1 MAQEQVQI
9 QTQKQQQVQRLSQQ
23 QMLQVK
29 LLEMPLTELEESVNA
44 ELDDNPALEAGGEE
58 SDSIDT
64 NDSVEQ
70 REDDDFDSQQEREE
84 RQDALDSA
92 LERMQSDD
100 DLPTYDAR
108 QQRNNADYE
117 EIVYGDTTSFI
128 DKLNE
133 QVGELELTERQ
144 RDILEYLIGSL
155 DDDGLLRKDLDT
167 ISDELA
173 IYHGID
179 ATTQEI
185 EDVLKLL
192 QDFDPA
198 GIGAR
203 SLQEC
208 LLLQVERKVE
218 NGEWKRNG
226 QLYQYV
232 KQVLTR
238 HFDAFTKKHWDKIK
252 VAMGLS
258 DLQVETLQKE
268 IRKLNPKPGASMGE
282 TQGRNLQQITPDFII
297 ETEDD
302 GTVTFS
308 LNHGNLPE
316 LHVSPSFNEM
326 LAAYRNNKAGMNR
339 QEKEAL
345 LYAKEKVDKAQGFIE
360 AVKQRRHT
368 LQVTM
373 RAIIDIQRKFFQD
386 GHEAELKPIIL
397 KDIADRTG
405 LDISTIS
412 RVSNIKYAQTKWG
425 TFPLRFFFS
434 DSYTTTDGE
443 EMSTRKIKIALRDL
457 IKEEDK
463 SKPLSD
469 DALAKQLKEK
479 GFPIARRTVAKYREQ
494 LGLPV
499 ARLRKE

>member
-100 DLPTYDAR
+100 DLPTYDSR

-218 NGEWKRNG
+218 NGEWQRDG

-302 GTVTFS
+302 GTITFS

-326 LAAYRNNKAGMNR
+326 LAAYRNNKASMNR

-345 LYAKEKVDKAQGFIE
+345 LYAKE
-360 AVKQRRHT
+360 
-368 LQVTM
+368 
-373 RAIIDIQRKFFQD
+373 
-386 GHEAELKPIIL
+386 
-397 KDIADRTG
+397 
-405 LDISTIS
+405 
-412 RVSNIKYAQTKWG
+412 
-425 TFPLRFFFS
+425 
-434 DSYTTTDGE
+434 
-443 EMSTRKIKIALRDL
+443 
-457 IKEEDK
+457 
-463 SKPLSD
+463 
-469 DALAKQLKEK
+469 
-479 GFPIARRTVAKYREQ
+479 
-494 LGLPV
+494 
-499 ARLRKE
+499 